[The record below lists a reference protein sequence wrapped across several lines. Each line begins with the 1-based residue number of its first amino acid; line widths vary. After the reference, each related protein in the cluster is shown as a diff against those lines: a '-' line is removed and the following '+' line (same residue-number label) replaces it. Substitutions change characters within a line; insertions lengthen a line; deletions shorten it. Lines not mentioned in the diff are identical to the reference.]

1 MPENF
6 NNQKLGKPQSK
17 LPQSE
22 LPQSKAPQAK
32 EFQTREKPKALS
44 KYQVSKAVKSP
55 EKPKIAGSR
64 SARARGGAEKLLTR
78 SLSGILYALA
88 IVVCI
93 FLGTIPTAI
102 IFAAMAWLCCSE
114 FFRIARQMGRTP
126 NEFLGLT
133 CCIFFT
139 LLPVWHNSINL
150 FPFVLSFF
158 LLLVGIWYVWS
169 PRVSIGDAA
178 ITVFAPIYTGYLMSS
193 IVAIR
198 QMHHVGTDYSWVFA
212 ALLTFGVISSI
223 WGSDALAYLVG
234 SKFGSLKM
242 TPKIS
247 PNKTWEGFFGGML
260 GSVFVWILMWLV
272 GIPGINLFLAIFGGL
287 IVGFVGVV
295 GDLFESRLKRGAGV
309 KDAGS
314 FIPGHGGMLDRSDSV
329 LFGCA
334 AAYFVLVIAGFV
346 F

>member
-1 MPENF
+1 MLRQDQE
-6 NNQKLGKPQSK
+6 QHDHEGQV
-17 LPQSE
+17 E
-22 LPQSKAPQAK
+22 KA
-32 EFQTREKPKALS
+32 
-44 KYQVSKAVKSP
+44 
-55 EKPKIAGSR
+55 SR
-64 SARARGGAEKLLTR
+64 SSRARGGAEKLLTR
-78 SLSGILYALA
+78 SLSGLLYAVA
-88 IVVCI
+88 IVACL
-93 FLGTIPTAI
+93 FLGKIATAI

-114 FFRIARQMGRTP
+114 FFRIARQMGRMP

-133 CCIFFT
+133 SCVIFT
-139 LLPVWHNSINL
+139 ILPLWQTEIDL
-150 FPFVLSFF
+150 FPFVLS
-158 LLLVGIWYVWS
+158 LLILLIGIWYVWS

-178 ITVFAPIYTGYLMSS
+178 ISVFGPVYTGYLMSS

-198 QMHHVGTDYSWVFA
+198 QMHHVGTEYTWLYS
-212 ALLTFGVISSI
+212 ALLAFGVISSI

-260 GSVFVWILMWLV
+260 GSVFVWILMWLA
-272 GIPGINLFLAIFGGL
+272 GIPGMNLPFAILGG
-287 IVGFVGVV
+287 IVVGFIGVM

-314 FIPGHGGMLDRSDSV
+314 LIPGHGGMLDRSDSI

-334 AAYFVLVIAGFV
+334 AAYFVLILAGFV
-346 F
+346 I